1 MLIRSPGYMAELD
14 AHMKAEKEST
24 KIENEL
30 REKAEARQLIGKEA
44 IHRETHTFLM
54 HATIGP
60 YSGSKNPS
68 RIKYFISEI
77 LRISERFS
85 LNDTQLITLSGR
97 NMTGRA
103 EEWFHAYRCSAKCR
117 DETFQQFTHHLI
129 HHFAGADDKQQQVE
143 DIVNLKQNNRVIE
156 YSSHFESFLQKL
168 PKDFFTEE
176 QKVIF
181 YISGLKPK
189 IKIEVQHEHP
199 LTLIEAIEIS
209 QVYENIIKV
218 GSFGNNQVKKTVELD
233 PQRKVEC
240 RKYSDQNERT
250 GHDEM
255 KIGSVNIEYQ
265 GNKKYICYNC
275 SKEGHFASQCLESA
289 LTQNVK

>member
-1 MLIRSPGYMAELD
+1 MAELD
-14 AHMKAEKEST
+14 AHLKAEKEST
-24 KIENEL
+24 RIENEL

-44 IHRETHTFLM
+44 IDRETHIFLT
-54 HATIGP
+54 HATIDP
-60 YSGSKNPS
+60 YSGSKYPS

-77 LRISERFS
+77 IRISERFS

-103 EEWFHAYRCSAKCR
+103 EEWFHAYRRSAKCR
-117 DETFQQFTHHLI
+117 DETFQQFTHLLI

-143 DIVNLKQNNRVIE
+143 DIVNLKQNNRVVE
-156 YSSHFESFLQKL
+156 YSSHFEFFLQKL
-168 PKDFFTEE
+168 PKEFFTEE

-189 IKIEVQHEHP
+189 IKIEVQHENP

-218 GSFGNNQVKKTVELD
+218 GSFGNNQFKKTVELD

-250 GHDEM
+250 GQDEL
-255 KIGSVNIEYQ
+255 KIDSVNIEYQ

-275 SKEGHFASQCLESA
+275 SKEGHFASQCPEST